1 MTLQTLGGGGLHT
14 FLAVLNVVVNI
25 TSIVAVLT
33 VKRNSGGDV
42 RTRVSRVNSGV
53 VVVRPNTSVHNN
65 IHRSPDTVRALGL
78 ASCRTLHGRAGF
90 LTTIDPGISSD
101 KRLVTNGGGC
111 PSSIDNINAS
121 CLRVQRL
128 DIRGNRV
135 FARTSVRA
143 STGIYIVKGAVRSG
157 LFPKKRSPIK
167 HVVHFGRIP
176 FHIINILGSGN
187 CGSVN
192 VSRSSMILTPCD
204 AIVGHLLTRAC
215 LDNVFTSTL
224 ARSVAS
230 GTASRV
236 ARVLHH
242 GRGLGRDSSSS
253 FAVHDR
259 RRLDAV
265 LGSAASLVA
274 ALLTYVTNVS
284 LMINN
289 VNVVG
294 VVCMSIARHAHRVN
308 LHVDMN
314 THNISVLDRFLVRTV
329 LVDVAKN
336 VVNIVVKYKTD

>member
-1 MTLQTLGGGGLHT
+1 MTLHTLGGGGLHT
-14 FLAVLNVVVNI
+14 FLAVLKVVVNI

-33 VKRNSGGDV
+33 VNRKSGGDV

-53 VVVRPNTSVHNN
+53 VVVRPKTSVHKN

-78 ASCRTLHGRAGF
+78 ASCRALQSRADF
-90 LTTIDPGISSD
+90 LTTIDPGISDS

-111 PSSIDNINAS
+111 PSSIGNIKAR

-128 DIRGNRV
+128 SVSGKRV
-135 FARTSVRA
+135 FDRTSVR
-143 STGIYIVKGAVRSG
+143 SDTGMYIVKGAVMSG
-157 LFPKKRSPIK
+157 LFPSKRSPMK
-167 HVVHFGRIP
+167 HVIQFDGVP
-176 FHIINILGSGN
+176 FHMMNMLGSGK

-192 VSRSSMILTPCD
+192 VSRSSVMLTPCA

-215 LDNVFTSTL
+215 LRNVCTSTL
-224 ARSVAS
+224 SRSVAS
-230 GTASRV
+230 GTARRV
-236 ARVLHH
+236 ARLLHH
-242 GRGLGRDSSSS
+242 GRGLGRTSSSS
-253 FAVHDR
+253 FAVQDR
-259 RRLDAV
+259 RRLDDV

-284 LMINN
+284 LMMNN

-294 VVCMSIARHAHRVN
+294 VVCIDIARHAHRVN
-308 LHVDMN
+308 LHVSIN

-336 VVNIVVKYKTD
+336 LVKMVVNYNTD